1 VRIRFWGTRG
11 SIATPGPSTSRYGG
25 NTSCI
30 EVRSARGTFVVI
42 DCGTG
47 GRSLAQKLMADDGG
61 RRGNILISHT
71 HWDHIQGIPFFDP
84 LYVPGNEWHVYG
96 PKGLRESVREA
107 LAGQMEYTYF
117 PVPLDRCA
125 ANIHYHDLVE
135 GSFAIDDVS
144 VSTRYLNHPALTL
157 GYRLQVDGAIL
168 VYACDHEPYSR
179 VLGLGEGT
187 IAGEDLEHANFIR
200 GADLLIHDAQ
210 YTAQEY
216 PTKMGWGH
224 SPVEYVVKLAEQA
237 LVKRVALT
245 HHDPHRDD
253 DAIDRLIASTRQ
265 RTSVDIF
272 AAQEGQVVELKP
284 HHAQETIDVR
294 RESAEIPG
302 EQKLTSPVVL
312 LTIADPRVSAALSD
326 ALRAE
331 SVPARSLGNI
341 DAASLSFL
349 KDRPGL
355 AIIEHAPPRIDGI
368 AFCRALRQHAPER
381 RLPVL
386 LVAEHENA
394 DAGTAAGVSDWL
406 IKPFTTAHVRTK
418 VRTWLLR
425 NACKRIRRRSHVD
438 ETRPLPVLRLVSTG
452 GKRAADK
459 IEELVRVLEK
469 VSAGEQRGISS
480 DKADLLWM
488 YGREI
493 AAFDTP
499 AFTNQLGRIVA
510 EAASRAAHKPVE
522 PYSPYRRGL

>member
-1 VRIRFWGTRG
+1 MRIRFWGTRG

-30 EVRSARGTFVVI
+30 EVHSARGTLVVI

-61 RRGNILISHT
+61 RRGSILISHT

-144 VSTRYLNHPALTL
+144 VSARYLNHPALTL
-157 GYRLQVDGAIL
+157 GYRLQVDGATL
-168 VYACDHEPYSR
+168 VYACDHEQYSR

-187 IAGEDLEHANFIR
+187 IAGEDLEHADFMR

-245 HHDPHRDD
+245 HHDPGRDD
-253 DAIDRLIASTRQ
+253 DAIDRLIASMRQ
-265 RTSVDIF
+265 TTSVDIF
-272 AAQEGQVVELKP
+272 AAHEGQVVELKARP
-284 HHAQETIDVR
+284 ANGSIEVR
-294 RESAEIPG
+294 SDSAEIPP
-302 EQKLTSPVVL
+302 EQKLASPVVL
-312 LTIADPRVSAALSD
+312 LSIADPRVSAALSD

-331 SVPARSLGNI
+331 SILARSLGNI

-349 KDRPGL
+349 KDQPAL

-368 AFCRALRQHAPER
+368 ALCRALRQHAPER

-386 LVAEHENA
+386 LVAEHEDANA
-394 DAGTAAGVSDWL
+394 GSAAGVSDWL

-425 NACKRIRRRSHVD
+425 NACKRIKRRSHVD
-438 ETRPLPVLRLVSTG
+438 ETRPLPALRLVSTG
-452 GKRAADK
+452 GKRVADK

-469 VSAGEQRGISS
+469 ASAGEQRGISS

-510 EAASRAAHKPVE
+510 EATSRAARKA
-522 PYSPYRRGL
+522 S